1 MILADK
7 FSVLFIITI
16 KTHVRNN
23 EILEKIETKLTL
35 TLQNVQTVEISKT
48 HSEERWFRMFLITSH
63 IQEGQGNGLHSL
75 HNELV

>member
-48 HSEERWFRMFLITSH
+48 HSEERWFRMFLINIPYSRGTGEW
-63 IQEGQGNGLHSL
+63 IA
-75 HNELV
+75 